1 MNSRP
6 GLGPYVG
13 ALAAFSSFAHNLTQL
28 DSPGYHDPY
37 WDKSKKEIKSLK
49 GMSAKEIGTSN
60 NKKKS
65 RSQRK
70 RQHAKKN

>member
-1 MNSRP
+1 MNSI
-6 GLGPYVG
+6 LGSYLG
-13 ALAAFSSFAHNLTQL
+13 TLTAFSSFTRCLTQL

-49 GMSAKEIGTSN
+49 GMSAKEMGTSG
-60 NKKKS
+60 KKKS